1 MVLIL
6 DIFFL
11 KYLINVFFY
20 DFNVVM
26 LKINI
31 FLKSYFNLISSKKQ
45 SRKAPKKH
53 SPEETFSAGFDIE
66 VVKIQNSPPTWE
78 EDERD

>member
-1 MVLIL
+1 MCLGVNLVLIL

-20 DFNVVM
+20 DFNIVM

-31 FLKSYFNLISSKKQ
+31 FLKSYFNLISSKKTILK
-45 SRKAPKKH
+45 STKKH
-53 SPEETFSAGFDIE
+53 SLEETFSAGFDIE
-66 VVKIQNSPPTWE
+66 VVKIQNSPPT
-78 EDERD
+78 

>member
-1 MVLIL
+1 
-6 DIFFL
+6 
-11 KYLINVFFY
+11 
-20 DFNVVM
+20 M

-31 FLKSYFNLISSKKQ
+31 FFKSYFNLISSKKQ

-66 VVKIQNSPPTWE
+66 VVKIQNSPPT
-78 EDERD
+78 

>member
-1 MVLIL
+1 MCLGVNLVLIL
-6 DIFFL
+6 DVFFL

-31 FLKSYFNLISSKKQ
+31 FFKSYFNLISSKKQ
-45 SRKAPKKH
+45 SRKAPKNTRRKKL
-53 SPEETFSAGFDIE
+53 SQQDLILRS
-66 VVKIQNSPPTWE
+66 
-78 EDERD
+78 